1 MLKRWIPSWAIPV
14 LILFATGTVWLR
26 LAIIRT
32 TYSIGQT
39 DREIDRARQEREI
52 LQLKV
57 AALRSPRRLEV
68 LARTKF
74 GLAQPRGDQ
83 VIYLKNMEKRVKLEK
98 MGDGP

>member
-1 MLKRWIPSWAIPV
+1 MPIWAVPT

-26 LAIIRT
+26 LSIIRT
-32 TYSIGQT
+32 TYAIHQA
-39 DREIDRARQEREI
+39 DQDLNRARQEREQ

-74 GLAQPRGDQ
+74 GLSQPRVEQ
-83 VIYLKNMEKRVKLEK
+83 VVHLRKTESV
-98 MGDGP
+98 GVP